1 MGNPPIHGNFDGEYD
16 DELWDFEGGS
26 QYFQTSSLLITYMI
40 IVLNSLQDFTSVGWY
55 LFSQHHKS
63 ARTCGSQFEG
73 HSLQTPGFGKLV

>member
-40 IVLNSLQDFTSVGWY
+40 IVLNSLQDFDTSVG
-55 LFSQHHKS
+55 
-63 ARTCGSQFEG
+63 
-73 HSLQTPGFGKLV
+73 